1 MLQAVRHTSFAFVLF
16 LSVAAMLNACSRT
29 QRSDESLIIVE
40 PPTGPGEL
48 RVVNG
53 SSHPVTWIWV
63 SPTDADDLS
72 MGAELV
78 LDEPLA
84 PGASIV
90 VEVPGGWW
98 TVWLENED
106 GADAL
111 LHRMWFSSESET
123 ALEVTDTYWEMGD
136 FIGEEPDA
144 NAPEGL

>member
-1 MLQAVRHTSFAFVLF
+1 MLQAVRHAALAFALVTSAALVL
-16 LSVAAMLNACSRT
+16 SSCSRA
-29 QRSDESLIIVE
+29 QRADESLIIVE
-40 PPTGPGEL
+40 PPAGPGEL
-48 RVVNG
+48 RVVNA
-53 SSHPVTWIWV
+53 SSQPITWIWV

-84 PGASIV
+84 PGASMA

-98 TVWLENED
+98 TVWLENEG

-111 LHRMWFSSESET
+111 LHRMWFSAESET

-136 FIGEEPDA
+136 FIGEDPAASD
-144 NAPEGL
+144 PE